1 MRLLAITDG
10 SVAALESIQALNG
23 IVPIDLHVLPRP
35 IPKELKRSEV
45 IVLAFERFPTRTME
59 KLFDWLRDQGVQR
72 IPVVLCLAK
81 ADIARFSSSIRQIS
95 ASIVSTP
102 VDPEALLDA
111 VETSDRQFGPAR
123 RQQTSASARA
133 VQSLSN
139 AFGSLLGG
147 DHKDPKTAV
156 EQLSSTSADMNM
168 VIKTHGLA
176 SWLDAV
182 GQHHS
187 YTARHCLTVAGI
199 AAQWAQTLHF
209 SKADQEKFTQAA
221 LLHDIGKIK
230 VPLSILDKPSQLTE
244 EEREII
250 NQHTVDGLA
259 LANESLTICKTVQD
273 IIYSHHELLDGTG
286 YPCGI
291 SGSQISDIVRCM
303 TIIDIYSALI
313 DTRAYKKAMS
323 PQEAYG
329 ILRSMEG
336 KIDMDL
342 LGAFKEM
349 LDEHILAPKIAA

>member
-10 SVAALESIQALNG
+10 SVAALESIQPLNG
-23 IVPIDLHVLPRP
+23 IVPVDLHVLPRP
-35 IPKELKRSEV
+35 IPKDLKRSEV
-45 IVLAFERFPTRTME
+45 IVLAFDRFPTRTLE
-59 KLFDWLRDQGVQR
+59 KLFDWLRGQGVQR

-81 ADIARFSSSIRQIS
+81 SDIARFSSSIRQIS

-102 VDPEALLDA
+102 VDSDALLDA

-123 RQQTSASARA
+123 RQQTSAPARA

-139 AFGSLLGG
+139 TFGSLLGS
-147 DHKDPKTAV
+147 DQSHPKAAI
-156 EQLSSTSADMNM
+156 EHIASASADMNM

-187 YTARHCLTVAGI
+187 YTARHCMCVAGI
-199 AAQWAQTLHF
+199 ASQWAQTLHF
-209 SKADQEKFTQAA
+209 SKADQEKFTQGA

-230 VPLSILDKPSQLTE
+230 VPLSILDKPTQLTD

-250 NQHTVDGLA
+250 NRHTADGLA
-259 LANESLTICKTVQD
+259 LANESLTICETIQD
-273 IIYSHHELLDGTG
+273 LIHSHHEFLDGSG
-286 YPCGI
+286 YPRGI
-291 SGSQISDIVRCM
+291 SGAQISDVVRCM

-313 DTRAYKKAMS
+313 DTRAYKKSMS
-323 PQEAYG
+323 PQEAYES
-329 ILRSMEG
+329 LRSMEG